1 MRRQASPY
9 SGLSGLRQKKRRREN
24 ETRGIE
30 VVRGRAPREE
40 PSPQDDAPLRVS
52 LLERAEK
59 RRER

>member
-1 MRRQASPY
+1 M
-9 SGLSGLRQKKRRREN
+9 RQKKRRREN

-59 RRER
+59 RRES